1 MSESTGKHLSDV
13 IDFEKDILPYRVVQ
27 IIAGVGAGKNY
38 WVNRVVANQWHIID
52 ENKKLSRKC
61 NILLITSRAATANAQ
76 AEKLGADRW
85 INLEDLLASNGG
97 DAHGAFGKQPHSHY
111 RCIVTNSG
119 IESFIKNRYDKHDE
133 NTHIWRYFDFI
144 VLDEAHSLA
153 TDAVFANSP
162 FYVHQFLHHAV
173 NGNPDCHIILM
184 TGTPD
189 PINWLITDEL
199 KAHNGFN
206 RIDILDKCT
215 HVVPKRIILEPYSS
229 AIFDTMEELKRG
241 KKVLYFAQTIARIK
255 QIYDTLCDDKA
266 LRETGLLPQN
276 IGIAFSESQENLKR
290 AKTEYGFSDDVL
302 EKMQELREGLAKNS
316 LLPGEIKILITTS
329 TLKEGIDINNDD
341 IRTVFAESII
351 PADLTQ
357 MAGRLRKGV
366 DDLRVLY
373 QRDFRNYRE
382 LDYRRYTEKRCLK
395 AVNKAYRR
403 YQKAKDD
410 FEPRLTPA
418 MPYLFLLCNGTI
430 SLEGIIGYIHRNFR
444 YLRYDYF
451 TNKFLWY
458 SGREQGDDF
467 NLQYGGRVLRHV
479 KNWFKT
485 DFTFDDTDTLIEQSG
500 ETFFQSYFPE
510 SEVCLWNKTYAS
522 RVVKELIREEGCWNV
537 EIDSKKRKKLLESF
551 MNLDVEVLEKALGK
565 EGIENLQKRWNEQKR
580 IKWKSIF
587 ENFWIDLK
595 EVPGKRK
602 GSVYIISDLPHE
614 YSSETDME
622 ESYFEDEDFPS
633 RGEFL

>member
-119 IESFIKNRYDKHDE
+119 IESFIKNRFDKHDE

-551 MNLDVEVLEKALGK
+551 VNLDVEVLEKALGFFTK
-565 EGIENLQKRWNEQKR
+565 A
-580 IKWKSIF
+580 
-587 ENFWIDLK
+587 
-595 EVPGKRK
+595 
-602 GSVYIISDLPHE
+602 
-614 YSSETDME
+614 
-622 ESYFEDEDFPS
+622 
-633 RGEFL
+633 